1 MFRPICRWHSAIQVP
16 HPLEN
21 RDCIPIDS
29 GWWFTYP
36 SEKWWTSSVGMMKL
50 PVYMESH
57 NPAMFQSPPSSWFYA
72 SAISHS
78 WPIDD
83 RHPTSQRHL
92 QLGIHLGQHLLTMP
106 SPRVGIAAVDVPG
119 VERRRDRK
127 WVRKSTRSWIP
138 CGKLTVCY
146 WKWPFIVDLPIKH
159 GDFP

>member
-1 MFRPICRWHSAIQVP
+1 MTFSHSGATSTGKSWLYP
-16 HPLEN
+16 H
-21 RDCIPIDS
+21 
-29 GWWFTYP
+29 WFWLVGTTYP
-36 SEKWWTSSVGMMKL
+36 SEKWWTSSVGMMKFPIL
-50 PVYMESH
+50 MESH
-57 NPAMFQSPPSSWFYA
+57 HPAMFQSPPSSWFYA
-72 SAISHS
+72 SA
-78 WPIDD
+78 PIRDPSMTA

-119 VERRRDRK
+119 IERRRDSRDRK

-146 WKWPFIVDLPIKH
+146 WKWPSIVDLPIKH